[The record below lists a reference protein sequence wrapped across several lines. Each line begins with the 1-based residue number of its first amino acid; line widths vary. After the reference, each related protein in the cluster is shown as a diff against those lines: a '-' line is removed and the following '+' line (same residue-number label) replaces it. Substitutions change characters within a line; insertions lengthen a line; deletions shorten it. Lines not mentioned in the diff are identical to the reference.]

1 MEKESTRNVVISVDR
16 TIISE
21 KELKT
26 STSLPTHSKDIGS
39 SSEINTT
46 HNNLKVNLS
55 SNSFPCCLIWSNI
68 LFVTQI
74 CPFIGHIAITK

>member
-26 STSLPTHSKDIGS
+26 STSLPTHSKNIGS

-68 LFVTQI
+68 TFVTQI

>member
-39 SSEINTT
+39 SSEIN
-46 HNNLKVNLS
+46 NNLKVNLS
-55 SNSFPCCLIWSNI
+55 SNFFPCCLIWSNI
-68 LFVTQI
+68 PFVTQI